1 MMDNTFI
8 IDNLLRQN
16 ESEVLEFKQQLSAD
30 LIAKHVT
37 SMLNNRGGDIIVG
50 IGDDKQ
56 IVGVEN
62 AVDVRKLLSKLM
74 SEITPAAPVDVQNI
88 VYNGKTL
95 LLIRVWEGSQKP
107 YSYKGTIYQKIGS
120 RGKSISKMISDR
132 KDADMSWE
140 RTPALGAELS
150 DLDMDEVRKTI
161 EIYQSMGA
169 KENADAEEFLINN
182 GLIQNGSVT
191 NACVLLYAKNPSRFF
206 AQSGIKLSVFSSDSP
221 ADLVDSRNYTG
232 NIFKNVEAIFQFIDI
247 CYSKTLTVEG
257 LLRTEKW
264 NYPRVAVREGIMN
277 AIVHRDYSYYQ
288 GFVHI
293 NIYPNHLDI
302 LNYGAMEPIVTFAHT
317 GVVEYSMLRNPDIAY
332 QCYYRQLIEMRG
344 TGIPRMKEDCTRNN
358 FAIPVISVEGEVV
371 KVSFPQ
377 LILQRKNSSGNRF
390 EQLLD
395 NSFGTLNEKVR
406 QKMLAVLAEVA
417 SQPGIKVKAIEDA
430 TGLPKKS
437 IDRYL
442 SELKQVGVVCY
453 KGSRKSG
460 GFYVE
465 TTE

>member
-1 MMDNTFI
+1 MDNTFI

-16 ESEVLEFKQQLSAD
+16 ESEVLEFKVKLSVD

-37 SMLNNRGGDIIVG
+37 SMLNNRGGDIIIG

-56 IVGVEN
+56 IVGIEN
-62 AVDVRKLLSKLM
+62 TVDVSKLLTKLM
-74 SEITPAAPVDVQNI
+74 SEITPAAPVDVQI
-88 VYNGKTL
+88 IEYNGKNL

-120 RGKSISKMISDR
+120 HGKSISKIISDR
-132 KDADMSWE
+132 KAADMSWE
-140 RTPALGAELS
+140 RMPALGADLS

-161 EIYQSMGA
+161 DMYQASGA
-169 KENADAEEFLINN
+169 KESTDAEEFLINN

-191 NACVLLYAKNPSRFF
+191 NACVLLYAKSPSRFF
-206 AQSGIKLSVFSSDSP
+206 AQSGIRLSVFSSDSLV
-221 ADLVDSRNYTG
+221 DLVDSRNYTG

-247 CYSKTLTVEG
+247 CYSKTLKIDG
-257 LLRTEKW
+257 LQRSEKW
-264 NYPRVAVREGIMN
+264 NYPRIAVREGIMN
-277 AIVHRDYSYYQ
+277 AIVHRDYSNYQ

-302 LNYGAMEPIVTFAHT
+302 LNYGALEPIVTFART
-317 GVVEYSMLRNPDIAY
+317 GIVEYSMLRNPDIAY

-358 FAIPVISVEGEVV
+358 FAIPIISVEGEVV

-377 LILQRKNSSGNRF
+377 LMLQRNSSSGNRF

-406 QKMLAVLAEVA
+406 QKMLAVVTEIAKH
-417 SQPGIKVKAIEDA
+417 PGIKAMAIGEA

-442 SELKQVGVVCY
+442 AELKNAGIICY
-453 KGSRKSG
+453 KGARKSG

-465 TTE
+465 IA

>member
-1 MMDNTFI
+1 MDNTFI

-16 ESEVLEFKQQLSAD
+16 ESEVLEFKVKLSED

-37 SMLNNRGGDIIVG
+37 SMLNNRGGDIIIG
-50 IGDDKQ
+50 IGDNKQ
-56 IVGVEN
+56 IVGIEN
-62 AVDVRKLLSKLM
+62 TVDVSKLLTKLM
-74 SEITPAAPVDVQNI
+74 SEITPAAPVDVQEI
-88 VYNGKTL
+88 AYNGKNL

-120 RGKSISKMISDR
+120 LGRSISKIISDR
-132 KDADMSWE
+132 KDADLNWE
-140 RTPALGAELS
+140 RMPALGADLS

-161 EIYQSMGA
+161 DMYQASGA
-169 KENADAEEFLINN
+169 KESTDAEEFLINN

-191 NACVLLYAKNPSRFF
+191 NACVLLYAKSPSRFF
-206 AQSGIKLSVFSSDSP
+206 AQSGIKLSVFSSDSLS
-221 ADLVDSRNYTG
+221 DLVDSRNYTW
-232 NIFKNVEAIFQFIDI
+232 NIFKNAEAIFQFIDI
-247 CYSKTLTVEG
+247 CYSKTLKIDG

-277 AIVHRDYSYYQ
+277 AIVHRDYSNHK
-288 GFVHI
+288 GFLHI
-293 NIYPNHLDI
+293 NVYPNHLDV
-302 LNYGAMEPIVTFAHT
+302 LNYGALEPIVTFART
-317 GVVEYSMLRNPDIAY
+317 GIVEYSMLRNPDIAY

-377 LILQRKNSSGNRF
+377 LILQRKNNSGNHF

-406 QKMLAVLAEVA
+406 QKMLAVLTEVA
-417 SQPGIKVKAIEDA
+417 SQPGIKAKAIEDA

-442 SELKQVGVVCY
+442 AELKNAGIICY

-465 TTE
+465 TKE